1 MSDENSTE
9 DEKLDEAL
17 EETFPASDV
26 PAISID
32 STAAAPSSREES
44 PRVLS
49 SPPLHRS
56 LERRLTMAKA
66 APVPPGFHTVTPHL
80 VIRGATEAIEF
91 YKKAFGAE
99 VKGVM
104 PGPGGKVMHGEIRI
118 GDSTIMLND
127 EFPEMGAKAPTT
139 LGGSPVNLHIYVPD
153 CDALWNRAVAAGA
166 KVTMPLADMFWGDR
180 YGTLTDPFGHKW
192 SIATHKEDLTPE
204 EIGKRGAEAMK
215 NMPGKS

>member
-1 MSDENSTE
+1 
-9 DEKLDEAL
+9 
-17 EETFPASDV
+17 
-26 PAISID
+26 
-32 STAAAPSSREES
+32 
-44 PRVLS
+44 
-49 SPPLHRS
+49 
-56 LERRLTMAKA
+56 MAGKA
-66 APVPPGFHTVTPHL
+66 APVPPGYHTVTPHL

-104 PGPGGKVMHGEIRI
+104 PGPGGKVMHAEIRI

-127 EFPEMGAKAPTT
+127 EFPEMGAKSPATI
-139 LGGSPVNLHIYVPD
+139 GGSAVTLHVYVPD

-166 KVTMPLADMFWGDR
+166 KITMPLADMFWGDR
-180 YGTLTDPFGHKW
+180 YGTLTDPFGHRW

-204 EIGKRGAEAMK
+204 EIGKRGAEMMK